1 MNKECKC
8 KTSKIKK
15 RADKDKKSLTNRL
28 NRIEGQ
34 VRGINK
40 MLEDEAYCTDILTQ
54 VSAVQSA
61 LNSFSKE
68 ILEEHVRTCVVNDIR
83 DGKEEVIDDLL
94 KTIRK
99 LMK

>member
-1 MNKECKC
+1 MDEECKC
-8 KTSKIKK
+8 KTAKSKK
-15 RADKDKKSLTNRL
+15 RSEGDKKSLTNRL

-34 VRGINK
+34 VRGIKK
-40 MLEDEAYCTDILTQ
+40 MLENDAYCTDILTQ

-68 ILEEHVRTCVVNDIR
+68 ILEEHVRTCVVDDIKV
-83 DGKEEVIDDLL
+83 GKEEVIDDLL

>member
-68 ILEEHVRTCVVNDIR
+68 ILEEHVRICVVNDIR

>member
-40 MLEDEAYCTDILTQ
+40 MLEDDAYCTDILTQ